1 MHASL
6 CGGGYLLKALGSV
19 ASFLADRLFNLSNDN
34 SLCPKI
40 RVSRS
45 KILYSY
51 GCLALHW
58 AHFRESFVDPHLR

>member
-34 SLCPKI
+34 DVFFPVVLSTLLPT
-40 RVSRS
+40 
-45 KILYSY
+45 
-51 GCLALHW
+51 
-58 AHFRESFVDPHLR
+58 D